1 MDNKG
6 GEERQ
11 RKMREIKK
19 EEEGVNVKKKR
30 KDDGKRKMVIKI
42 TRKRDE
48 KRMDLS
54 CDMRIIN

>member
-19 EEEGVNVKKKR
+19 EEEGANVKKKR
-30 KDDGKRKMVIKI
+30 KEQV
-42 TRKRDE
+42 
-48 KRMDLS
+48 
-54 CDMRIIN
+54 